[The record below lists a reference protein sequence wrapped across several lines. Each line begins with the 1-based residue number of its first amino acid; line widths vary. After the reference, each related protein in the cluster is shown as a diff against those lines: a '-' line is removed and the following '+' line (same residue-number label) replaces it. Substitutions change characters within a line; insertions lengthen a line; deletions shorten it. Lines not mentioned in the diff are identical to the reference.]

1 MSAEKAATIRRYFEC
16 LTAGDTE
23 GIIGMFS
30 SDGFVVSP
38 FLGTVPA
45 RPFFEKLANAS
56 SNSVLTVHDVLIG
69 ENGKSGAGHF
79 RYDWTLADGSDI
91 CFEGVDYFTFDDD
104 LKFKSM
110 KIFYDTHPL
119 RMQVGDKY
127 ANA

>member
-1 MSAEKAATIRRYFEC
+1 MNTEKASIIRLYFERM
-16 LTAGDTE
+16 TAGDTE
-23 GIIGMFS
+23 GIISLFS
-30 SDGFVVSP
+30 EGGFVVSP

-69 ENGKSGAGHF
+69 EDGNSGAGHF
-79 RYDWTLADGSDI
+79 RYDWTLADGGDLS
-91 CFEGVDYFTFDDD
+91 FEGVDYFTFDDD

-110 KIFYDTHPL
+110 KIYYDTHPL

-127 ANA
+127 AEA